1 MRRAHNLN
9 GKNKADVAA
18 AGAGFREVGMYE
30 KQRKTASAM
39 SFHIATGMTG
49 SGFGIGLDWGTS
61 GGLVSLPTMYL
72 HMPEIVKQKP
82 SPTWKH

>member
-30 KQRKTASAM
+30 NCMVKSQRKTASAM
-39 SFHIATGMTG
+39 SLHIATGMKG
-49 SGFGIGLDWGTS
+49 SGFGIGL
-61 GGLVSLPTMYL
+61 
-72 HMPEIVKQKP
+72 
-82 SPTWKH
+82 